1 MTETTTDIW
10 SDTSEVMQRLTGSW
24 SFDRVIEGHGTMQG
38 TVTFSP
44 LDRERLAYYEQGN
57 LKLLNGVELQAERE
71 YIFGKSDGGF
81 EVFFKEDPPRLFH
94 EISLTA
100 REGDSAAMRA
110 IYVISTTISRPIPF
124 CPTENL

>member
-10 SDTSEVMQRLTGSW
+10 IDTSEVMQRLTGSW

-57 LKLLNGVELQAERE
+57 LKLLNGIELQAERE

-100 REGDSAAMRA
+100 RSGGGTQRRCGPSM
-110 IYVISTTISRPIPF
+110 
-124 CPTENL
+124 